1 MERRNI
7 IIFTDGSCY
16 WKIRKGGIGVYIQ
29 CDGKEYF
36 ISKGYSNT
44 TISRCELRAFLSAL
58 EAVNKS
64 EPSNVTVWSDSEY
77 VVNGTKKLFT
87 YIQNNWEGC
96 VNVDLWKKVADIIYK
111 SKKMRVRLKWTRGH
125 GTNLSDPIVYGNAVA
140 DALAD
145 YKNFEYY
152 ELDKIEEL

>member
-64 EPSNVTVWSDSEY
+64 EPSNVTIWSDSEY
-77 VVNGTKKLFT
+77 VVNGTK
-87 YIQNNWEGC
+87 
-96 VNVDLWKKVADIIYK
+96 
-111 SKKMRVRLKWTRGH
+111 
-125 GTNLSDPIVYGNAVA
+125 LSLIH
-140 DALAD
+140 
-145 YKNFEYY
+145 
-152 ELDKIEEL
+152 I

>member
-7 IIFTDGSCY
+7 TIFTDGSCY

-64 EPSNVTVWSDSEY
+64 EPSNVTIWSDSEY
-77 VVNGTKKLFT
+77 VVNDTKKLFT

-96 VNVDLWKKVADIIYK
+96 ANVDLWKKVADIIYK

-125 GTNLSDPIVYGNAVA
+125 GTDLSDPIVYGNAVA
-140 DALAD
+140 DVLAD

-152 ELDKIEEL
+152 EPDKIEEL